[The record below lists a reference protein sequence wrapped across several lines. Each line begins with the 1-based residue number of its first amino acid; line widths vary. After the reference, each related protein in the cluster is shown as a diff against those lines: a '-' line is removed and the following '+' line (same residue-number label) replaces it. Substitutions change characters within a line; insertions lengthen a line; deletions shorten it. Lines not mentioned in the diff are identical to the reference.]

1 MSSGKQRDAK
11 ATKAKIIRNA
21 MLVFSKNGFDAA
33 TMDEIAAE
41 SGVNKALLYY
51 YFKNKSVLYEAVIS
65 EVLGA
70 IREEVLAAN
79 ACCSKPLAELEAF
92 IKTYAAYA
100 QKHPYLPAL
109 LLRELSDSGAHL
121 PETMFASMRQLFSL
135 LSDILKRGEQEG
147 VFHDAIPMVIH
158 FMIIG
163 TLNLLV
169 TTKPLRQRAAQSDPK
184 IDTCATCSMEE
195 IAEYLF
201 TKIKSMLEKKE

>member
-1 MSSGKQRDAK
+1 MSSEKQRDAK
-11 ATKAKIIRNA
+11 ATKAKIIHNA

-33 TMDEIAAE
+33 TVDEIAAQ

-51 YFKNKSVLYEAVIS
+51 YFKNKSGLYEAVIS

-70 IREEVLAAN
+70 IHEEVLSAN
-79 ACCSKPLAELEAF
+79 ACCVKPLAELEAF

-121 PETMFASMRQLFSL
+121 PETMFASMRQLFAL
-135 LSDILKRGEQEG
+135 LSDILKRGEQAG

-158 FMIIG
+158 FMIVG

-169 TTKPLRQRAAQSDPK
+169 TTTPLRQRAAENGAGV
-184 IDTCATCSMEE
+184 DTCAECSIEE
-195 IAEYLF
+195 IAAYMFE
-201 TKIKSMLEKKE
+201 KIKLMLEVKQ